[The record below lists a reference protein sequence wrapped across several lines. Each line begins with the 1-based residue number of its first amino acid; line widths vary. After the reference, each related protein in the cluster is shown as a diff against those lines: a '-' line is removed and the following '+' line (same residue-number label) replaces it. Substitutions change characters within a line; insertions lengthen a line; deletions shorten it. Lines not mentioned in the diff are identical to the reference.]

1 MADHMIP
8 ISICLFSKIFDVVCI
23 PYITARGVLDFH
35 MFTWKA
41 SRNVKIYKIKIF
53 NSSYI
58 PLKNKVMSHQ
68 GQLWYNVLNDLFE
81 KKSRHG
87 YHT

>member
-1 MADHMIP
+1 M
-8 ISICLFSKIFDVVCI
+8 
-23 PYITARGVLDFH
+23 TARGVLDFH

-41 SRNVKIYKIKIF
+41 SRNVKTQNLKKTKIF
-53 NSSYI
+53 NSNYI
-58 PLKNKVMSHQ
+58 SLKNKVMSHQ
-68 GQLWYNVLNDLFE
+68 DQLWYNVLNDLFE